1 MPADTLLI
9 IVLTALGAAALP
21 IYAWLRAQK
30 RIRDLE
36 MTLLAQ
42 ATDADR
48 YEELRALL
56 QQVAAQTDS
65 LADGQAQLAR
75 RLGDRVEAL
84 PPPLPEPPRP
94 VTPH

>member
-1 MPADTLLI
+1 MPP
-9 IVLTALGAAALP
+9 AAALAIAIAALGIAGLP
-21 IYAWLRAQK
+21 FLVWLRAQK
-30 RIRDLE
+30 RIRHLE

-42 ATDADR
+42 STDADR

-56 QQVAAQTDS
+56 EQVATQTEQ

-75 RLGDRVEAL
+75 RLGERQDLL
-84 PPPLPEPPRP
+84 PPVRAESLRP

>member
-9 IVLTALGAAALP
+9 ILLAALAGVTIP
-21 IYAWLRAQK
+21 AVAWFRAKK

-36 MTLLAQ
+36 MTLLSQ

-48 YEELRALL
+48 YEELRGVML
-56 QQVAAQTDS
+56 QVVSNTEQ
-65 LADGQAQLAR
+65 LADTQDRIANR
-75 RLGDRVEAL
+75 RNDRVES
-84 PPPLPEPPRP
+84 PPLPKPAADRP